1 MRDTSNGNWSYNS
14 DDDRELKEIVH
25 ESERGDYREP
35 SAQIKHVRLVSRHD
49 SQQNNSRAGEIPIDS
64 SDKSE
69 EINEETRQE
78 STEVQTAKPLLESLA
93 ESSSE
98 SNESDMSEGHIAM
111 RHV

>member
-1 MRDTSNGNWSYNS
+1 MHDTSNGNWSYNS
-14 DDDRELKEIVH
+14 ADDRELKEIVH

-49 SQQNNSRAGEIPIDS
+49 SQQNNSQAA
-64 SDKSE
+64 DKSE

-78 STEVQTAKPLLESLA
+78 STEIQTAKPLLESLA